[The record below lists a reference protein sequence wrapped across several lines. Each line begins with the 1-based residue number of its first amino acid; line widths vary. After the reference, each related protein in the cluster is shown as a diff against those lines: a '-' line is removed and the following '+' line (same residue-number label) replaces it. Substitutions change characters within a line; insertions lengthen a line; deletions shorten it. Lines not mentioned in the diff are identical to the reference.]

1 MAARCITLSCVALC
15 CPLRTSSHQATCLG
29 MLPFTL
35 VGYPVRR
42 GTMLETAVLDL
53 VLVPGG
59 IDYAMLVMVKLGW
72 LTKMQEKEYNYYI
85 QLWMRAPGE

>member
-1 MAARCITLSCVALC
+1 MLHVA
-15 CPLRTSSHQATCLG
+15 
-29 MLPFTL
+29 
-35 VGYPVRR
+35 
-42 GTMLETAVLDL
+42 TAVVDL
-53 VLVPGG
+53 SFLVPGG

>member
-1 MAARCITLSCVALC
+1 MTFLL
-15 CPLRTSSHQATCLG
+15 
-29 MLPFTL
+29 
-35 VGYPVRR
+35 
-42 GTMLETAVLDL
+42 
-53 VLVPGG
+53 GG